1 MSKINF
7 SVIVESLLSESL
19 LDGLKPQL
27 GDSTLTFNT
36 IKNIAA
42 SLETSAGGSK
52 HQSRDKLMSVKPIW
66 PHIDTLIFIFDQ
78 LVNAQLIANK
88 FENINIIET
97 NLQNSND
104 FNTFIDKILG
114 NKQFDPQNKLAL
126 ASVLQDKFEYFKKN
140 FRDINNFQYT
150 NQILKQLANQ
160 TSTIAA
166 EPYLNLTPQE
176 SIVQVLQDFGGYD
189 IATAE
194 KIVMYPGENKYTQM
208 GPHIEGAVMGS
219 IIEISK
225 LLLTFYREHIQKHSA
240 EILDHIKY
248 FLESTD
254 RWYVFRGVDQTLLNE
269 LVKQIAGKKP
279 DDISQATASAGK
291 EINPTD
297 PVVKYIHD
305 DYIAF
310 LNGVSGLVLESYDFS
325 FSKNTN
331 QTTDQSEIAKRVRAA
346 VGKSAAGTRSSNFQ
360 GFGDNLNLFDKFY
373 NKIIINEQTQK
384 QPIPLIK
391 KINDFSILS
400 GTGQKVYQSYLHLF
414 NNMRKGE
421 IPSKWATGGKMAA
434 DIIGGTASEL
444 RGMFAGFRGF

>member
-7 SVIVESLLSESL
+7 SVIVESLLCESL
-19 LDGLKPQL
+19 LDELKPQL
-27 GDSTLTFNT
+27 GDPALTFNT
-36 IKNIAA
+36 IKTIAA

-78 LVNAQLIANK
+78 LVNTQLIANK

-126 ASVLQDKFEYFKKN
+126 SSVLQDRFEYFKKN

-160 TSTIAA
+160 TDTIAA

-176 SIVQVLQDFGGYD
+176 SIVKVLQDFGGYD
-189 IATAE
+189 IKTAE

-208 GPHIEGAVMGS
+208 GPHIEGVVMGS

-254 RWYVFRGVDQTLLNE
+254 RWYVFRGIDQNSLNQ
-269 LVKQIAGKKP
+269 LVKQIAGKRP
-279 DDISQATASAGK
+279 DDISQATASAGR

-310 LNGVSGLVLESYDFS
+310 LNGTSGLVLESYDFTPRQEPEIS
-325 FSKNTN
+325 DRAENEGEATAQNT
-331 QTTDQSEIAKRVRAA
+331 
-346 VGKSAAGTRSSNFQ
+346 AGVYAGESRFN
-360 GFGDNLNLFDKFY
+360 KFY
-373 NKIIINEQTQK
+373 KQIFINEQNQP

-391 KINDFSILS
+391 TINDFSILP

-421 IPSKWATGGKMAA
+421 VPSKWATGTKVGM
-434 DIIGGTASEL
+434 DVLGGTLGGLAST
-444 RGMFAGFRGF
+444 FSKFRGF